1 MSQNRAPAVAGAIKT
16 VSLSRFRAEISQMRL
31 SVQLGRKRLAVSY
44 YGRIIGLL
52 LPYDDQLR
60 LKEEQLL
67 EWGEMSLTKFRD
79 ELTEAWEKLHGETGG
94 MWLTFHTRRIA
105 VFVSP
110 NEAERLGLIPEFAQE
125 VKDFSAIQEAGSR

>member
-1 MSQNRAPAVAGAIKT
+1 MHQNRALAVAGAIKT
-16 VSLSRFRAEISQMRL
+16 VSLSRFRVEISKMRL
-31 SVQLGRKRLAVSY
+31 SVQLGRKRLAVTY

-52 LPYDDQLR
+52 LPYDEQLR
-60 LKEEQLL
+60 LKEEQLQ

-110 NEAERLGLIPEFAQE
+110 TEAERLGLVSEFLQG
-125 VKDFSAIQEAGSR
+125 VTDFSATQEAGNR